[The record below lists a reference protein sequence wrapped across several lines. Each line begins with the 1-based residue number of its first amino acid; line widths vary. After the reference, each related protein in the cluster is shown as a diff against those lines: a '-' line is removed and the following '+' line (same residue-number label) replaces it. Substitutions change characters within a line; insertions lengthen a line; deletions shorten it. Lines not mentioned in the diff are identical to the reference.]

1 MVLIK
6 DGQPVDDA
14 WVHVGD
20 DGEVPAE
27 APAIVTLARWQRE
40 NESLRKRNAPL
51 GIRLTDEQEP
61 ALIADDLDRFD
72 VVALEFPKF
81 TNGRAYSYARLLRER
96 YGYRG
101 EVRAVGDVLR
111 DQFLFVHRCGFDAYE
126 VADEKAAAAWHEA
139 LSEISVWYQNA
150 ADDRV
155 PAMWLRHER
164 RDDTTSPRTLT

>member
-14 WVHVGD
+14 WVYVGD
-20 DGEVPAE
+20 DDEVPAE
-27 APAIVTLARWQRE
+27 APAIVTLALWQGE
-40 NESLRKRNAPL
+40 NERLRKRNAPL
-51 GIRLTDEQEP
+51 GIRLTSKQAP
-61 ALIADDLDRFD
+61 ALIVDDLDRFD

-101 EVRAVGDVLR
+101 EIRAVGNVLR
-111 DQFLFVHRCGFDAYE
+111 DQFLAMHRCGFDAYE

-139 LSEISVWYQNA
+139 LLEIGVWYQNA

-155 PAMWLRHER
+155 PAMRLRHER
-164 RDDTTSPRTLT
+164 RDDKTNPRNRT